1 MRAIAVVAVMLK
13 ILKKF
18 GVDTVNLTDRWT
30 DVHGYVKNHV
40 HAIINR
46 FSTEEQTANMRT
58 DERTVGSIYR

>member
-1 MRAIAVVAVMLK
+1 MRVIAGVAVILK

-18 GVDTVNLTDRWT
+18 SVDTVNLTDRWT
-30 DVHGYVKNHV
+30 DVHSYVKNHV

-46 FSTEEQTANMRT
+46 VSTEEQTANMRT